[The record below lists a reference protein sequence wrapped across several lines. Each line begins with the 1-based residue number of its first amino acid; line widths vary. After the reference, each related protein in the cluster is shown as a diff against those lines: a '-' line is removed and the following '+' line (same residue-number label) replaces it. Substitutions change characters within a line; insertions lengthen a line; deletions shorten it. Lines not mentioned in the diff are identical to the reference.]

1 MDIKDSIL
9 GNASD
14 AGWKER
20 LEGAQIDWLEL
31 NQWDAQK
38 NRFRR
43 DTQGGRT
50 LAVALERGRT
60 LRDGDIL
67 EWDEVRRSAVVCR
80 IRLCPVM
87 AVDMHGL
94 SERPMEEALSSAVRL
109 GHALGN
115 QHWPAVVKEN
125 MVYVPVSTGTDVAA
139 SVMDTHAILGT
150 TYVFL
155 AGEDVLSLLDEQ
167 EARRLFGGAE
177 RADCGHSH
185 HPGGHSHE
193 GYGHHS
199 HDRGEVGM
207 HGHARGALGVQG
219 EEDAQHRDQHHQHG
233 LFYEGLD
240 GAHGTA
246 HGQERVF
253 QHGFGR
259 EHRHGIRRTESRG
272 HGHGVREGRSS
283 FGVPGISLPAQGLN
297 EGGESQTSRMR
308 ERGPHGRRH
317 RGRRH
322 GHYDEV

>member
-1 MDIKDSIL
+1 MMDIKDSIL

-14 AGWKER
+14 AEWKEQ

-31 NQWDAQK
+31 DQWDAQK

-43 DTQGGRT
+43 ETQGGRT
-50 LAVALERGRT
+50 LAVVLERGRT

-67 EWDEVRRSAVVCR
+67 EWDEVQRRAVVCR

-94 SERPMEEALSSAVRL
+94 SARPSEEALSAAVRL

-150 TYVFL
+150 NYVFL
-155 AGEDVLSLLDEQ
+155 AGEDVRSLLDEQ

-177 RADCGHSH
+177 RPDSGHSH
-185 HPGGHSHE
+185 HHVGHHEHSH
-193 GYGHHS
+193 GPDAF
-199 HDRGEVGM
+199 HDHEE
-207 HGHARGALGVQG
+207 HARGAVGVLDDA
-219 EEDAQHRDQHHQHG
+219 DAQHRDQHHHHG
-233 LFYEGLD
+233 LLYEGLD
-240 GAHGTA
+240 GAHGA
-246 HGQERVF
+246 EPERVF
-253 QHGFGR
+253 RHGFGR
-259 EHRHGIRRTESRG
+259 EHRHGIRRIESRG
-272 HGHGVREGRSS
+272 
-283 FGVPGISLPAQGLN
+283 
-297 EGGESQTSRMR
+297 
-308 ERGPHGRRH
+308 RGPHGRRH

>member
-14 AGWKER
+14 REWKER

-31 NQWDAQK
+31 SQWDAQK

-43 DTQGGRT
+43 DTQAGRP

-67 EWDEVRRSAVVCR
+67 EWDEARRRAVVCR

-94 SERPMEEALSSAVRL
+94 SARPAEEALSAAVRL

-150 TYVFL
+150 SYVFL
-155 AGEDVLSLLDEQ
+155 AGEDVLSLLDEH

-177 RADCGHSH
+177 RPDGSHSH
-185 HPGGHSHE
+185 HHGGPHE
-193 GYGHHS
+193 HKHEPDAF
-199 HDRGEVGM
+199 HDHKGRGREAV
-207 HGHARGALGVQG
+207 GVQG
-219 EEDAQHRDQHHQHG
+219 DADAQHRDQHHHHG

-240 GAHGTA
+240 GAHGS
-246 HGQERVF
+246 EPDRVF
-253 QHGFGR
+253 RHGFGR

-272 HGHGVREGRSS
+272 HGHGVREGRSP
-283 FGVPGISLPAQGLN
+283 FGAMGLSLPERHLN
-297 EGGESQTSRMR
+297 EGGEGPSPRTRG
-308 ERGPHGRRH
+308 RGPHGRRH